1 MRTVE
6 FKMERPGLVSAGDK
20 VKIIER
26 EGTSSYSYIIDPAV
40 AMSGCFAAR
49 DRIKSEYGI
58 VKDIRENSR
67 GFYVV
72 VDFDEEDVHW
82 SSTKMFPQPVY
93 DNGTILI
100 SSAVV
105 SLAGEVAGTVGT
117 GATAVS
123 STWFPGASV
132 PVTASLWLLDGCTFP
147 VSDTVPEFCAGDIGM
162 IFSAAVFVSYTVV
175 YYGLI

>member
-1 MRTVE
+1 
-6 FKMERPGLVSAGDK
+6 
-20 VKIIER
+20 
-26 EGTSSYSYIIDPAV
+26 
-40 AMSGCFAAR
+40 
-49 DRIKSEYGI
+49 
-58 VKDIRENSR
+58 
-67 GFYVV
+67 
-72 VDFDEEDVHW
+72 
-82 SSTKMFPQPVY
+82 MFPQPVY

-147 VSDTVPEFCAGDIGM
+147 VCAECYSVSDPVCRSVRRYCTGHDKR
-162 IFSAAVFVSYTVV
+162 T
-175 YYGLI
+175 YY